1 MPSGARRAPG
11 AALRCDSA
19 WAGGG
24 VKPASLW
31 RVRVHQKF
39 MSRPHDCVERF
50 ALSDLLSFKNSCPR
64 RCLFAFA
71 CVAKWLRQRLY
82 MPGVIGSTPI
92 MGILPGREAISPA
105 GVTPSLLGDMPSRC
119 DMPSLPGTVS
129 YILLKE
135 FSDFRNE
142 RGSRRRTCPI
152 QCTQGS
158 PYPPDLVP

>member
-50 ALSDLLSFKNSCPR
+50 ALSDLLSFKNSCR
-64 RCLFAFA
+64 RRHSFAFA

-92 MGILPGREAISPA
+92 MGIFARKGSHITGWRYAFPTRRYAFPVRYAFPSGN
-105 GVTPSLLGDMPSRC
+105 SLLYPSKGIFRFPKRTRQTAENMPH
-119 DMPSLPGTVS
+119 
-129 YILLKE
+129 
-135 FSDFRNE
+135 
-142 RGSRRRTCPI
+142 
-152 QCTQGS
+152 TQGS

>member
-1 MPSGARRAPG
+1 MRLELLKEGIGLCPAVRDERPAR

-50 ALSDLLSFKNSCPR
+50 ALSDLLLFKDSCPR
-64 RCLFAFA
+64 KCSFVFA

-92 MGILPGREAISPA
+92 MGIFARKATRRYAFPVRYAFPSGNSLLYLTAIS
-105 GVTPSLLGDMPSRC
+105 
-119 DMPSLPGTVS
+119 
-129 YILLKE
+129 
-135 FSDFRNE
+135 F
-142 RGSRRRTCPI
+142 
-152 QCTQGS
+152 
-158 PYPPDLVP
+158 